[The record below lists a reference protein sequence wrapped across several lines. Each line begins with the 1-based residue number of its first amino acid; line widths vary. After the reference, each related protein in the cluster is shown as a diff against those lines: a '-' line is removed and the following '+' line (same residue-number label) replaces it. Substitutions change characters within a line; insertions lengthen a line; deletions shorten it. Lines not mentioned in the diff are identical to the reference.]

1 MAINTSYNNL
11 LRYIHFKPALLSEDE
26 VDIVRVNA
34 SKREKRGKRDKYSP
48 SKEKNEFLK
57 LRTALKDLRGI
68 DLLRDVDIDSDEN
81 SPAFNA
87 PTTLKKQAISKLS
100 PETKEYL
107 ASKSIDPAKL
117 SYTDILDTLHSNL
130 VYGTINKIPEFTY
143 SGQQPANGAG
153 YIQAVGTAQLL
164 VVKQQI
170 KRYEASEIAHIENIL
185 SGEKK
190 VRTHDLLTRT
200 EEFYSSVSEKTAEK
214 ENELES
220 TERFELNKQVSKTLQ
235 KDTEMGLELSVSGKY
250 GPTVS
255 FEGNFNL
262 GQNTSEATAT
272 ENATSYAKETIE
284 RSKERIVEKLAI
296 TQERTLIREIRET
309 NKHILENDSQ
319 NNHKFAIY
327 QYVDKIYESQ
337 VFDYGKRQMFDFMIP
352 EPSSYLWYLK
362 ENTPYELDLAEPL
375 DLKSFGINEIADIN
389 KYNYQTIASYYKVS
403 DLPEPPQ
410 LYRTRKL
417 RLSFG
422 TGAESDEGKFKSG
435 TSGELEI
442 PPMYQPNLAT
452 ISILATSDEDLHF
465 SLNIGGK
472 LVHFPK
478 SGFSVTDVA
487 GGHKRYSLSGAVVSL
502 GHDTTLANGEKLF
515 VDLYGYE
522 SANYYVHLNV
532 RFYAIYD
539 QNLLEY
545 TVVNK
550 WKQEVFGKL
559 SEAYQNMML
568 QFQQEKA
575 VKEAEAEA
583 RNELEVDFDAPPSV
597 YQKMIHT
604 ELKKHCLALIRNE
617 HPGTFN
623 TIHTGEPPQF
633 DITDAKEDGEVIRFL
648 EHAFEWSQLQYVLY
662 PYFWA
667 RPDDDQ
673 KGWINR
679 ILSNENDF
687 SFNDFLQAGYARV
700 VVPVREGFD
709 AAVSYFI
716 EKGQVFNDLGEP
728 ELDDPLYISIVE
740 EIKER
745 TGAGKDEI
753 PVGDA
758 WETRLPTSAVIVRR
772 TDTLPEWTKKAGED
786 WTWEP
791 VP

>member
-255 FEGNFNL
+255 FESNFNL

-284 RSKERIVEKLAI
+284 RSKERIV
-296 TQERTLIREIRET
+296 
-309 NKHILENDSQ
+309 
-319 NNHKFAIY
+319 
-327 QYVDKIYESQ
+327 
-337 VFDYGKRQMFDFMIP
+337 
-352 EPSSYLWYLK
+352 
-362 ENTPYELDLAEPL
+362 
-375 DLKSFGINEIADIN
+375 
-389 KYNYQTIASYYKVS
+389 
-403 DLPEPPQ
+403 
-410 LYRTRKL
+410 
-417 RLSFG
+417 
-422 TGAESDEGKFKSG
+422 
-435 TSGELEI
+435 
-442 PPMYQPNLAT
+442 
-452 ISILATSDEDLHF
+452 
-465 SLNIGGK
+465 
-472 LVHFPK
+472 
-478 SGFSVTDVA
+478 
-487 GGHKRYSLSGAVVSL
+487 
-502 GHDTTLANGEKLF
+502 
-515 VDLYGYE
+515 
-522 SANYYVHLNV
+522 
-532 RFYAIYD
+532 
-539 QNLLEY
+539 
-545 TVVNK
+545 
-550 WKQEVFGKL
+550 
-559 SEAYQNMML
+559 
-568 QFQQEKA
+568 
-575 VKEAEAEA
+575 
-583 RNELEVDFDAPPSV
+583 
-597 YQKMIHT
+597 
-604 ELKKHCLALIRNE
+604 
-617 HPGTFN
+617 
-623 TIHTGEPPQF
+623 
-633 DITDAKEDGEVIRFL
+633 
-648 EHAFEWSQLQYVLY
+648 
-662 PYFWA
+662 
-667 RPDDDQ
+667 
-673 KGWINR
+673 
-679 ILSNENDF
+679 
-687 SFNDFLQAGYARV
+687 
-700 VVPVREGFD
+700 
-709 AAVSYFI
+709 
-716 EKGQVFNDLGEP
+716 
-728 ELDDPLYISIVE
+728 
-740 EIKER
+740 
-745 TGAGKDEI
+745 
-753 PVGDA
+753 
-758 WETRLPTSAVIVRR
+758 
-772 TDTLPEWTKKAGED
+772 
-786 WTWEP
+786 
-791 VP
+791 